1 MDKIESTI
9 QNNIISLLKNASC
22 LRYGELKPKEIP
34 NDLFN
39 YHLQFL
45 VKKKYINKTD
55 KGYSLSKKGIKHIAD
70 STINNTFKIN
80 PLLIVARREN
90 GKLQILNQLRKSH
103 PSFGKIGVPGG
114 IVFKGESII
123 DASSRK
129 LKIETGLDAKF
140 KIIGMM
146 RRLMY
151 IENELFSDVI
161 FPIVYTDKYS
171 GTLLQ
176 NSDYGENMWVS
187 IDEAIK
193 NESAKFDSIISLPK
207 VLRAVKKGTINKMP
221 FFYEEDTQIKN

>member
-55 KGYSLSKKGIKHIAD
+55 KGYSLSKKGIKYIAD
-70 STINNTFKIN
+70 STINNLFKIN
-80 PLLIVARREN
+80 PLLIVARIEN

-171 GTLLQ
+171 GTLIH
-176 NSDYGENMWVS
+176 NSDYGENIWVN

-207 VLRAVKKGTINKMP
+207 VLRAVKKGALNKMP
-221 FFYEEDTQIKN
+221 FFYEEDTQIKK